1 MTPNYHPTL
10 VWQPLLRILHWIIAI
25 TITILLPLGILLAV
39 SSDLKIPDKIRHEIM
54 DIHATAGFVFAAA
67 LVLRIIYIFA
77 SGGTA
82 GWRDVIPHTKAQ
94 FTLAWRTVGFY
105 LSGFRGTPPLYFSHN
120 PFAGAAYTAFF
131 IFAINQTVTGIS
143 MFLIIGESGKES
155 QPEAL
160 AALHLIGASL
170 ILLFI
175 FAHLGAL
182 ALHEIVERRGLASS
196 MISGY
201 KFFSEEET
209 AEFEREKKQGR

>member
-10 VWQPLLRILHWIIAI
+10 VWQPFLRILHWLIVMA
-25 TITILLPLGILLAV
+25 ITILLPLGILLAV
-39 SSDLKIPDKIRHEIM
+39 SSDLKIPDGIRREIIT
-54 DIHATAGFVFAAA
+54 IHATVGFVFAAA
-67 LVLRIIYIFA
+67 LILRIVYMFA
-77 SGGTA
+77 SPGAA
-82 GWRDVIPHTKAQ
+82 GWRDVVPHTKAQ
-94 FTLAWRTVGFY
+94 FTLAWKTLGYY

-131 IFAINQTVTGIS
+131 IFAVNQTVTGIS
-143 MFLIIGESGKES
+143 MFLIIGKSGKES
-155 QPEAL
+155 QP
-160 AALHLIGASL
+160 AALLALHAIGAIL

-201 KFFSEEET
+201 KFFSDEET
-209 AEFEREKKQGR
+209 AEFEQEKKH

>member
-10 VWQPLLRILHWIIAI
+10 VWQPFLRILHWIIAI

-39 SSDLKIPDKIRHEIM
+39 SSDLKIPDRIRHEIM
-54 DIHATAGFVFAAA
+54 EVHATVGFVFAGA
-67 LVLRIIYIFA
+67 LVLRIIYMFA
-77 SGGTA
+77 SHGTA
-82 GWRDVIPHTKAQ
+82 GWRDVVPHTRAQ
-94 FTLAWRTVGFY
+94 LALAWRTVAFY

-131 IFAINQTVTGIS
+131 IFAANQAITGVS
-143 MFLIIGESGKES
+143 MFVLSESGRET
-155 QPEAL
+155 QPEVV
-160 AALHLIGASL
+160 AAMHAIGAIL

-175 FAHLGAL
+175 FAHFGAL

-201 KFFSEEET
+201 KFFSDEET
-209 AEFEREKKQGR
+209 AEFEQEKKRGR